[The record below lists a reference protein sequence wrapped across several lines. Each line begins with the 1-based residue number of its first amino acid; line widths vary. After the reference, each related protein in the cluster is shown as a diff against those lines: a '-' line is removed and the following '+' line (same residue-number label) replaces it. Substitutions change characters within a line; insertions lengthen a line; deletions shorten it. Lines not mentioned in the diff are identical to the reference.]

1 MKIQVQKNTSEPFLT
16 MVINPEFQCVEEH
29 HNCWKLPL
37 SLLLHELLEKALSP
51 CGKILLTNRLSSC
64 GASRTGTIR
73 YAYLGQFGNTVG
85 AAVGCSRVSFS
96 GMAITFLVLSLVY
109 DAALTKLETSKC
121 FSHTLSELQFVG
133 LQYMPNCRKKFLSFA
148 CCVRNGHYLE
158 KVISKQQIEMLNIT
172 TGYFVRGIS

>member
-1 MKIQVQKNTSEPFLT
+1 MLKIQVQKNTSEPFLT

-51 CGKILLTNRLSSC
+51 CDKILLTNRLSSC
-64 GASRTGTIR
+64 GASWTGTIR

-96 GMAITFLVLSLVY
+96 GMVITFLVLFWYMMRLWRSWKPQSASRTPWANYSLW
-109 DAALTKLETSKC
+109 DCSKC
-121 FSHTLSELQFVG
+121 RTVERNFFHSHVALG
-133 LQYMPNCRKKFLSFA
+133 MA
-148 CCVRNGHYLE
+148 I
-158 KVISKQQIEMLNIT
+158 ISKRLYQNSKLRCWILPLGT
-172 TGYFVRGIS
+172 L